1 MCVFRCMFLSP
12 RGMRHYTYGPYLCG
26 EYSARAVI
34 SVTMLK
40 NPGAVMRLI
49 ARTLFALCL
58 FGLGSAS
65 IASVAEGKAAYNR
78 ADYRQAKEL
87 LEPYA
92 LAGNMHAQ
100 FLLGRMYAN
109 GEGVLQDY
117 VRAHA
122 WLNLAASYGHSEA
135 RTLRDRISP
144 RMTPTQLAQAQSD
157 ARQFE
162 PVPIPAPTRKKTPS
176 PSIAQSAG
184 QAPATARKSA
194 SKRPVSSKTSGR
206 QTIRDIQ
213 TYLAELGYDPGPA
226 DGLMGRRTR
235 AAIRAYQSHS
245 GLPESG
251 QPSADLR
258 LALAIDLGYADPA
271 PLGNS
276 DGSETVASAPSSS
289 RPNAPMATQPAFS
302 NPDAPSPA
310 PTSSATSASRETSGF
325 GSVQGSLRKESAIS
339 ELRGIAAE
347 AERTGQAD
355 YRFITSL
362 NRLLERHSHQQPNV
376 IAFDDFADGEF
387 DANPRWQVE
396 NGKFWVSQGQ
406 GLRTQVETVSDQR
419 TAIGS
424 SGGSGDVGAALL
436 SAILSEIAKGSSR
449 SSNARAAPVK
459 ATPAEIWLPANIP
472 SNFSVTTKLLSGDPS
487 GHLELGVFAERNLRI
502 GYHVMYIG
510 TQRRH
515 LRLVRRSRSGEVT
528 LDYFDQNARLE
539 DGLAHT
545 ITLARDSRARITVTL
560 DGQPIM
566 SAVDYNFK
574 GGFQGFTLINEGGN
588 YALKSVEI
596 SH

>member
-1 MCVFRCMFLSP
+1 MSFTVF
-12 RGMRHYTYGPYLCG
+12 
-26 EYSARAVI
+26 
-34 SVTMLK
+34 K
-40 NPGAVMRLI
+40 NPGFVMRLI
-49 ARTLFALCL
+49 ARILFALCL
-58 FGLGSAS
+58 FGVGNAS
-65 IASVAEGKAAYNR
+65 TASVAEGEAAYNR
-78 ADYRQAKEL
+78 TEYRQARDI

-92 LAGNMHAQ
+92 LAGNMQAQ

-122 WLNLAASYGHSEA
+122 WLNLAALYGHSEA

-157 ARQFE
+157 ARQFQ
-162 PVPIPAPTRKKTPS
+162 PVPLPAPTRKKTAS
-176 PSIAQSAG
+176 SSNSQGSE
-184 QAPATARKSA
+184 QASVPARRSDGK
-194 SKRPVSSKTSGR
+194 R

-213 TYLAELGYDPGPA
+213 TYLSELGYDPGPA

-245 GLPESG
+245 GLPENG
-251 QPSADLR
+251 QPSAELR

-271 PLGNS
+271 PLANS
-276 DGSETVASAPSSS
+276 DASEAASSVPSSS
-289 RPNAPMATQPAFS
+289 QSTASVATQPAFS

-310 PTSSATSASRETSGF
+310 PVPSATQSNEPVYVREARQSGASTPQTSTPSTRSASQGGGGF
-325 GSVQGSLRKESAIS
+325 RGVERSLPTESAIA
-339 ELRGIAAE
+339 ELRDIVAE

-362 NRLLERHSHQQPNV
+362 NRLVDRHSKQKRNI

-387 DANPRWQVE
+387 KANPRWQVE
-396 NGKFWVSQGQ
+396 SGRFWVSPGE
-406 GLRTQVETVSDQR
+406 GLRTQVETVNTQQA
-419 TAIGS
+419 AIGS
-424 SGGSGDVGAALL
+424 SSSNGDVGAALL

-449 SSNARAAPVK
+449 GSNSRAAPVK

-472 SNFSVTTKLLSGDPS
+472 SNFSVTTKVLSGDPS
-487 GHLELGVFAERNLRI
+487 GHLELGVFTERNLRI
-502 GYHVMYIG
+502 GYHVMYVG

-528 LDYFDQNARLE
+528 LDYFDQNVRFE
-539 DGLAHT
+539 DGQAHT
-545 ITLARDSRARITVTL
+545 LTLARDSRARITVTL
-560 DGQPIM
+560 DGQPVM

-574 GGFQGFTLINEGGN
+574 SGFQGFTLINEGGN
-588 YALKSVEI
+588 YAFKSVAI

>member
-1 MCVFRCMFLSP
+1 MHVPFSERDAALHL
-12 RGMRHYTYGPYLCG
+12 RAILCG

-40 NPGAVMRLI
+40 NPGSVMRLI

-65 IASVAEGKAAYNR
+65 IASVVAEGEAAYNR

-117 VRAHA
+117 VRAHT
-122 WLNLAASYGHSEA
+122 WLNLAASDGHSEG
-135 RTLRDRISP
+135 TLRDRISP

-162 PVPIPAPTRKKTPS
+162 PVPIHAPTRKKTPS
-176 PSIAQSAG
+176 PSIAQKRWAS
-184 QAPATARKSA
+184 PSDCTRKSA
-194 SKRPVSSKTSGR
+194 SKRPVSSKTSER

-302 NPDAPSPA
+302 NPDARA
-310 PTSSATSASRETSGF
+310 PHRHHRPHRRLKGIGGSAAYSSSA
-325 GSVQGSLRKESAIS
+325 KESV
-339 ELRGIAAE
+339 LLDPYTAE
-347 AERTGQAD
+347 AER
-355 YRFITSL
+355 
-362 NRLLERHSHQQPNV
+362 
-376 IAFDDFADGEF
+376 
-387 DANPRWQVE
+387 
-396 NGKFWVSQGQ
+396 
-406 GLRTQVETVSDQR
+406 
-419 TAIGS
+419 
-424 SGGSGDVGAALL
+424 
-436 SAILSEIAKGSSR
+436 
-449 SSNARAAPVK
+449 
-459 ATPAEIWLPANIP
+459 
-472 SNFSVTTKLLSGDPS
+472 
-487 GHLELGVFAERNLRI
+487 
-502 GYHVMYIG
+502 
-510 TQRRH
+510 
-515 LRLVRRSRSGEVT
+515 
-528 LDYFDQNARLE
+528 
-539 DGLAHT
+539 
-545 ITLARDSRARITVTL
+545 
-560 DGQPIM
+560 
-566 SAVDYNFK
+566 
-574 GGFQGFTLINEGGN
+574 
-588 YALKSVEI
+588 
-596 SH
+596 